1 MVDDTMEHL
10 ILLLI
15 LCMVTSALGATTSFN
30 VMSYGAVGNGRADD
44 SQAFV
49 KAWKAVCQAKSTNPI
64 LYIPP
69 KKTFKLKPLTFNGP
83 CKSSRIYI
91 LVSGMIVAPRK
102 TEWAGN
108 QLHAWLIF
116 ANINGLIVS
125 GKGTINGQG
134 SSWWPQP
141 CMNNAGGKCRGPTAI
156 TFRRCHGLR
165 LSGLTHINSPAVHI
179 LITATN
185 GALVS
190 NLRIIAPGTSPNTDG
205 IDVSSSTNV
214 QIRNSFIG
222 TGDDCIAISAG
233 SSNIN
238 ISGITCAPGHG
249 ISIGALGHGGYD
261 VVENVRVRNCTLRNT
276 LTGVRL
282 KTWQG
287 GKGYARKISFEGI
300 KFVDVHHPVQIDQYY
315 CPSRVNCQ
323 NFTSTVA
330 ISDISYTAITGTS
343 LDEQVIDLSCSQSVG
358 CTNIKL
364 DRVYITSSTPG
375 KKVYANCVNA
385 HGKSSHTRPA
395 VNCLLP

>member
-1 MVDDTMEHL
+1 MASSV
-10 ILLLI
+10 
-15 LCMVTSALGATTSFN
+15 LGATTSFN
-30 VMSYGAVGNGRADD
+30 VMSYGAIGNGRADD

-49 KAWKAVCQAKSTNPI
+49 KAWKAVCEAKSTTPI

-69 KKTFKLKPLTFNGP
+69 KKTFMLKPLTFSGP

-91 LVSGMIVAPRK
+91 LVSGMIIAPK
-102 TEWAGN
+102 KPEWRGN
-108 QLHAWLIF
+108 NQPNAWLIF

-141 CMNNAGGKCRGPTAI
+141 CLNNPISVTLAI
-156 TFRRCHGLR
+156 
-165 LSGLTHINSPAVHI
+165 HI

-190 NLRIIAPGTSPNTDG
+190 NLRVIAPYTSPNTDG
-205 IDVSSSTNV
+205 IDISSSTSV

-238 ISGITCAPGHG
+238 ITGITCAPGHG
-249 ISIGALGHGGYD
+249 I
-261 VVENVRVRNCTLRNT
+261 RRR
-276 LTGVRL
+276 
-282 KTWQG
+282 Q
-287 GKGYARKISFEGI
+287 
-300 KFVDVHHPVQIDQYY
+300 
-315 CPSRVNCQ
+315 
-323 NFTSTVA
+323 VA
-330 ISDISYTAITGTS
+330 ISDVTYSGISGTS
-343 LDEQVIDLSCSQSVG
+343 VAENVINLSCSQSVG
-358 CTNIKL
+358 CSNIKL

-385 HGKSSHTRPA
+385 HGKSTHTKPA

>member
-1 MVDDTMEHL
+1 MASSV
-10 ILLLI
+10 
-15 LCMVTSALGATTSFN
+15 LGATTSFN
-30 VMSYGAVGNGRADD
+30 VMSYGAIGNGRADD
-44 SQAFV
+44 TQAFV
-49 KAWKAVCQAKSTNPI
+49 KAWKAACEAKSTTPI
-64 LYIPP
+64 LYIPQ
-69 KKTFKLKPLTFNGP
+69 KKTFMLKPLTFSGP

-91 LVSGMIVAPRK
+91 LVSGMIIAPK
-102 TEWAGN
+102 KPEWRGN
-108 QLHAWLIF
+108 KQLNAWLIF

-141 CMNNAGGKCRGPTAI
+141 CLNNPISAI
-156 TFRRCHGLR
+156 IFRRCHGIR
-165 LSGLTHINSPAVHI
+165 LSGLTHINSPGVHI

-190 NLRIIAPGTSPNTDG
+190 NLRVIAPYTSPNTDG
-205 IDVSSSTNV
+205 IDVSSSTSV

-233 SSNIN
+233 SSNVN

-261 VVENVRVRNCTLRNT
+261 VVENVRVTNCTLKNT

-300 KFVDVHHPVQIDQYY
+300 KFVDVDNPIQIDQYY
-315 CPSRVNCQ
+315 CPTRVNCQ

-330 ISDISYTAITGTS
+330 ISDVTYSGITGTS
-343 LDEQVIDLSCSQSVG
+343 VAENVINLSCSQSVG
-358 CTNIKL
+358 CSNIKL

-385 HGKSSHTRPA
+385 HGKSTHTKPA
-395 VNCLLP
+395 VKCLLP